1 MEEENPEL
9 FSYPDRAHALG
20 IRPLSLGNGEPP
32 DWSRQLA
39 RDEAPRSC
47 LGSSGRG
54 AVGSTTGALASG
66 AAAQRSS
73 FGRQPPAC
81 NTGATSE
88 KNPGISTTN
97 FYGWDWSATT
107 HDAEEDSVYR
117 MLEALGSVNT
127 LRGKGLQGWS
137 QSVKAFDR
145 EGYALGSIYFGG
157 GRKDLHVVSTSSV
170 AATSRPLV
178 TGIGNAR
185 TARVDTRVDTLIPF
199 EELEKI
205 LTAAS
210 ATYGSRITYMESKAG
225 GASLGKTLYLGAP
238 GSRIRVRVYE
248 KWLESPGQY
257 LEGTNRVEVQLRPDS
272 RAKAGVSAWDPA
284 QTFCASRTT
293 RDLAQRLGDLDTP
306 IVSVQKRRPTPTLEE
321 TLQAMGTQY
330 GNAVQKW
337 LEISGGDI
345 GKVNDYLTGEA
356 YRQWLDTSA
365 EPPF

>member
-9 FSYPDRAHALG
+9 FSYPDSAHALG

-32 DWSRQLA
+32 ELSRQFA
-39 RDEAPRSC
+39 RVEAPRSYV
-47 LGSSGRG
+47 GSSGRA
-54 AVGSTTGALASG
+54 AVGSTTGAPASG

-73 FGRQPPAC
+73 FGPQPPAC

-88 KNPGISTTN
+88 KKVDFPGNN

-127 LRGKGLQGWS
+127 LPGKGLQGWS
-137 QSVKAFDR
+137 RSVKAFDA

-157 GRKDLHVVSTSSV
+157 GRKDIHVVSTSSV
-170 AATSRPLV
+170 ADTSRPLV

-185 TARVDTRVDTLIPF
+185 TARVDTRVDTLVPF
-199 EELEKI
+199 DQLEKI
-205 LTAAS
+205 LAAAS
-210 ATYGSRITYMESKAG
+210 ETYGSRITYMETKKRG
-225 GASLGKTLYLGAP
+225 ESLGKTLYLGAP

-257 LEGTNRVEVQLRPDS
+257 LEGTNRVEVQLRPHS
-272 RAKAGVSAWDPA
+272 RVKEAVSAWDPA
-284 QTFCASRTT
+284 ETFCASRTT
-293 RDLAQRLGDLDTP
+293 RDLAQRLGDPDPP

-321 TLQAMGTQY
+321 SLEAMGHQY
-330 GNAVQKW
+330 GKGVRQW
-337 LEISGGDI
+337 LDLSGGDV
-345 GKVNDYLTGEA
+345 GTVLDYLTGQEVG
-356 YRQWLDTSA
+356 R
-365 EPPF
+365 